1 MFDGGG
7 TPYEVLVITEQLLVG
22 VKGGRLSGSG
32 GMVAEG
38 HTLNTQTTI
47 SAFGFGK
54 LTIILVDDAITSAHV
69 TYSRWTRDKIL
80 IITEQLLVGVARCC

>member
-1 MFDGGG
+1 MSGQLRCHLLVVVYDAVTSAHVFDGGG

-22 VKGGRLSGSG
+22 VKSGRLSGSG

-54 LTIILVDDAITSAHV
+54 LTTVDI
-69 TYSRWTRDKIL
+69 
-80 IITEQLLVGVARCC
+80 Q

>member
-7 TPYEVLVITEQLLVG
+7 TPYEVLVVTEQLLVRVQG
-22 VKGGRLSGSG
+22 CRLSSSC

-38 HTLNTQTTI
+38 LALNTQTTI

-54 LTIILVDDAITSAHV
+54 LTTRYAEDVLFNNKLVN
-69 TYSRWTRDKIL
+69 
-80 IITEQLLVGVARCC
+80 